1 MATSSDAGQD
11 ATIAAET
18 SDTAAETAD
27 TEDTIDTIDAS
38 TAEQNLPLDAT
49 GVPMNMIMDSESGD
63 AARRE
68 LMKDVFAYETRISE
82 IERTEGAFG
91 AGLAEQLLGMGL
103 AQQRNGDHFAAIQTF
118 KRGVHLARINEGLYS
133 ERQMALLQGEIASH
147 IAMGDFTAADERQR
161 YLFRVQAETLSDVS
175 RGQALMQHAV
185 WQRQAY
191 EQGLGEQ
198 PFSRLLR
205 MSSLYRL
212 ALSEIASSE
221 GDTSPSLLPPL
232 YGMLR
237 SQYLVSGFVGETSTG
252 RFRTRG
258 MVQEEESQQT
268 AYRSQSFKR
277 GSSVIRAIY
286 DIEMA
291 QPDAT
296 WEVAARASLMLADW
310 QLWHGKRNDAFETY
324 AGLFGELEVTDAAKV
339 WRNQAFAEPRPLPD
353 IDGVRGLPERAEGEA
368 GNLLV
373 EFGVTERGRVVDL
386 KRLDTYASND
396 EKADDIIRRIKQS
409 LFRPRFSDGMPVR
422 TAGLR
427 WAYDIRQW

>member
-1 MATSSDAGQD
+1 MMRSLATECAAKTFCFSVCWCLIGAVGAVYVPGAAASDASPD
-11 ATIAAET
+11 DSVPPESVDVVAASE
-18 SDTAAETAD
+18 
-27 TEDTIDTIDAS
+27 AS
-38 TAEQNLPLDAT
+38 SANQAIPLDAT
-49 GVPMNMIMDSESGD
+49 GASMNMVMDSESGD

-68 LMKDVFAYETRISE
+68 LMKDVFAYEERISE

-91 AGLAEQLLGMGL
+91 AGLTEQLLGMGL
-103 AQQRNGDHFAAIQTF
+103 AQQRNGDHFAAIRTF

-212 ALSEIASSE
+212 ALSEIANSE
-221 GDTSPSLLPPL
+221 GETSPRLLPPL

-268 AYRSQSFKR
+268 AYRGQSFKR

-291 QPDAT
+291 QPDAN

-324 AGLFGELEVTDAAKV
+324 AGLFGELEATDAAKV
-339 WRNQAFAEPRPLPD
+339 WRNQAF
-353 IDGVRGLPERAEGEA
+353 
-368 GNLLV
+368 
-373 EFGVTERGRVVDL
+373 
-386 KRLDTYASND
+386 
-396 EKADDIIRRIKQS
+396 
-409 LFRPRFSDGMPVR
+409 
-422 TAGLR
+422 
-427 WAYDIRQW
+427 